1 MRLGVL
7 IEGPQFGAALL
18 FDQPLPLRIH
28 MLSNEKAPM
37 RLLLATTLASLLAL
51 GSGAEAQ
58 VLKPGLQPGL
68 TRAPDSARKISL
80 AEAIR
85 LAQQNSPQAIQ
96 AEGTERTSK
105 AARVSAIG
113 AIMPSATL
121 SAGRVIQFG
130 GGQTRTNQNGEQVA
144 IASAP
149 TNSTGLSL
157 NMTLFDGGQ
166 RLYNLR
172 TAKSQIDAAQ
182 ANRVAVKYNVALS
195 VKQQYY
201 AVLAAIESEDAARFQ
216 MAQANEQFKTSI
228 AKVRAGVATRS
239 DSLRG
244 VIQVGNAQLALINA
258 QSSKEAADASLT
270 RLVGSE
276 VPVTADPKS
285 LQENMAALPDSAELA
300 GLAKNGPA
308 VEQAR
313 ANLDAAEESRKASK
327 ATYLP
332 SLSANYSRTGS
343 GVDPRFGLGNDPYA
357 YNGRLSFSLSYPIF
371 NNFQREEQVVR
382 AKVAEVN
389 AQATLRDTQLGA
401 QESLTQYIGALRGAS
416 QRVAVQVAS
425 VTAAEEDVRVQ
436 QQRYNIGAS
445 TLLDLITSQA
455 ALAQAQQAL
464 IQARYDYRIARAQL
478 EALIGRELK

>member
-1 MRLGVL
+1 MS
-7 IEGPQFGAALL
+7 F
-18 FDQPLPLRIH
+18 
-28 MLSNEKAPM
+28 NEKTPM
-37 RLLLATTLASLLAL
+37 RLFSATTLALLIAL

-58 VLKPGLQPGL
+58 VVQQGLQPGL
-68 TRAPDSARKISL
+68 TRGLGVARQISL

-85 LAQQNSPQAIQ
+85 LAQQRSPQAIQ
-96 AEGTERTSK
+96 AEGLERTSR
-105 AARVSAIG
+105 AARVSAVG

-130 GGQTRTNQNGEQVA
+130 GATRVNQNGEEVTVA
-144 IASAP
+144 QQP
-149 TNSTGLSL
+149 VNSTGLSM

-172 TAKSQIDAAQ
+172 TAKSQIAAAE
-182 ANRVAVKYNVALS
+182 ANQVAVKYNVALN

-201 AVLAAIESEDAARFQ
+201 AVLAAMESEDAARLQ
-216 MAQANEQFKTSI
+216 MAQATEQFKTSI
-228 AKVRAGVATRS
+228 AKVRAGVSTRS

-244 VIQVGNAQLALINA
+244 VIQVGNAQLALITA

-276 VPVTADPKS
+276 VPVTADPQS
-285 LQENMAALPDSAELA
+285 VQENMAALPDSAELA
-300 GLAKNGPA
+300 ALAVNGPA

-313 ANLDAAEESRKASK
+313 AELDAAEDSRKASK

-332 SLSANYSRTGS
+332 SLSASYSRSGS
-343 GVDPRFGLGNDPYA
+343 GTDTRFGLGNDPFA
-357 YNGRLSFSLSYPIF
+357 YSGRLSFSLSYPLF

-389 AQATLRDTQLGA
+389 AKAALRDTELGA
-401 QESLTQYIGALRGAS
+401 QELLTQNIGALRGAS

-425 VTAAEEDVRVQ
+425 VAAAEEDVRVQ

-478 EALIGRELK
+478 EALIGRDLL

>member
-1 MRLGVL
+1 MSSIPNV
-7 IEGPQFGAALL
+7 
-18 FDQPLPLRIH
+18 
-28 MLSNEKAPM
+28 PM
-37 RLLLATTLASLLAL
+37 RLFSAITLMVLAAHVAQ
-51 GSGAEAQ
+51 AQ

-68 TRAPDSARKISL
+68 ARSPDSARKISL
-80 AEAIR
+80 DEAIR
-85 LAQQNSPQAIQ
+85 LAQQNSPLAIQ

-130 GGQTRTNQNGEQVA
+130 GGQTRTNQNGEQVT

-149 TNSTGLSL
+149 VNSTGLNL

-172 TAKSQIDAAQ
+172 TARSQIDAAE
-182 ANRVAVKYNVALS
+182 ASRVAVKYNVALN

-201 AVLAAIESEDAARFQ
+201 AVLAAIESEDAAKLQ
-216 MAQANEQFKTSI
+216 MAQATEQFKVSI

-258 QSSKEAADASLT
+258 QSSKEAANASLT

-300 GLAKNGPA
+300 ALAMNGPA

-313 ANLDAAEESRKASK
+313 ANLDVAQESRKASK
-327 ATYLP
+327 STYLP
-332 SLSANYSRTGS
+332 SLSASYSRTGS
-343 GVDPRFGLGNDPYA
+343 GTDKSFGLGNDPFA
-357 YNGRLSFSLSYPIF
+357 YNGRLSFSLSYPVF

-389 AQATLRDTQLGA
+389 AQATLRDTQLAA
-401 QESLTQYIGALRGAS
+401 QESLTQNIGALRSAS
-416 QRVAVQVAS
+416 QRVAVQAAS
-425 VTAAEEDVRVQ
+425 VAAAEEDVRVQ

-455 ALAQAQQAL
+455 ALATAQQAL

-478 EALIGRELK
+478 EALIGRDLQ

>member
-1 MRLGVL
+1 MS
-7 IEGPQFGAALL
+7 FN
-18 FDQPLPLRIH
+18 
-28 MLSNEKAPM
+28 MKAPM
-37 RLLLATTLASLLAL
+37 RLFAATSLAL
-51 GSGAEAQ
+51 LLGFAPGVDAQ
-58 VLKPGLQPGL
+58 INQGLQPGL
-68 TRAPDSARKISL
+68 TRGPGVARPISL
-80 AEAIR
+80 EEAIR

-113 AIMPSATL
+113 AILPSATL
-121 SAGRVIQFG
+121 NAGRVIQFG
-130 GGQTRTNQNGEQVA
+130 GGQTRVNQNGETVG
-144 IASAP
+144 IAAAP
-149 TNSTGLSL
+149 TNSTGLSM

-172 TAKSQIDAAQ
+172 TAKSQIEAAE
-182 ANRVAVKYNVALS
+182 ANRVAVKYNVALQ

-201 AVLAAIESEDAARFQ
+201 AVLAAMESEDAARLQ
-216 MAQANEQFKTSI
+216 MAQAAEQFKTSI

-258 QSSKEAADASLT
+258 QANKEAADASLT
-270 RLVGSE
+270 RLVGSA
-276 VPVTADPKS
+276 VPVTADPRS
-285 LQENMAALPDSAELA
+285 IQENMAALPDSAELA
-300 GLAKNGPA
+300 ALAINGPA
-308 VEQAR
+308 VEGAR
-313 ANLDAAEESRKASK
+313 ANVDAAKESRKASK

-332 SLSANYSRTGS
+332 SLSASYSRTGS
-343 GVDPRFGLGNDPYA
+343 GTDPRFGLGNDPFS
-357 YNGRLSFSLSYPIF
+357 YNGRLSFALSYPLF

-382 AKVAEVN
+382 AKVAETN
-389 AQATLRDTQLGA
+389 ARATLRDTELGA
-401 QESLTQYIGALRGAS
+401 QESLTKYIGALRSAS
-416 QRVAVQVAS
+416 QRVAVQAAS

-455 ALAQAQQAL
+455 SLATAQQAL

-478 EALIGRELK
+478 EALVGRDLK

>member
-1 MRLGVL
+1 MPPNG
-7 IEGPQFGAALL
+7 
-18 FDQPLPLRIH
+18 RI
-28 MLSNEKAPM
+28 PT
-37 RLLLATTLASLLAL
+37 RLLSATTLALVLAL
-51 GSGAEAQ
+51 ASATAASAQ
-58 VLKPGLQPGL
+58 ILKPGLQPGL
-68 TRAPDSARKISL
+68 TRAPDSARKLSL
-80 AEAIR
+80 EEAIR
-85 LAQQNSPQAIQ
+85 MAQRNSPDAIQ

-113 AIMPSATL
+113 AIMPSASL
-121 SAGRVIQFG
+121 SAGRTIQFG
-130 GGQTRTNQNGEQVA
+130 GGQTRINQNGEQVTV
-144 IASAP
+144 ASDP
-149 TNSTGLSL
+149 VNSTGLNL

-172 TAKSQIDAAQ
+172 TAKSQIEAAE
-182 ANRVAVKYNVALS
+182 ANRVAVKYNVALN

-216 MAQANEQFKTSI
+216 MAQATEQFKTSI

-276 VPVTADPKS
+276 VPVTADPAS
-285 LQENMAALPDSAELA
+285 IQENLAALPDSAELA
-300 GLAKNGPA
+300 ALAKNGPA

-313 ANLDAAEESRKASK
+313 ASLDAAEESRKASK

-332 SLSANYSRTGS
+332 SLSANYSRSGS
-343 GVDPRFGLGNDPYA
+343 GTDKRFGLGDDPFS

-382 AKVAEVN
+382 AKVAEIN

-401 QESLTQYIGALRGAS
+401 QESLTQNIGALRSAS

-425 VTAAEEDVRVQ
+425 VAAAEEDVRVQ

-455 ALAQAQQAL
+455 ALATAQQAL

-478 EALIGRELK
+478 EALIGRELQ

>member
-1 MRLGVL
+1 M
-7 IEGPQFGAALL
+7 L
-18 FDQPLPLRIH
+18 FND
-28 MLSNEKAPM
+28 KAPI
-37 RLLLATTLASLLAL
+37 RLLSATTLVLLAL
-51 GSGAEAQ
+51 GSRAGAQ
-58 VLKPGLQPGL
+58 VNPGLQPGL
-68 TRAPDSARKISL
+68 TRGPGVARKISL
-80 AEAIR
+80 DEAIR
-85 LAQQNSPQAIQ
+85 LAQQNSPDAIQ
-96 AEGTERTSK
+96 AEGAERTSK

-121 SAGRVIQFG
+121 NAGRVIQFG
-130 GGQTRTNQNGEQVA
+130 GGQTRINQNGEEVT
-144 IASAP
+144 IAQKP
-149 TNSTGLSL
+149 VNSTGLSM

-172 TAKSQIDAAQ
+172 TAKSQIEAAE
-182 ANRVAVKYNVALS
+182 ANRVAVKYNVALN

-201 AVLAAIESEDAARFQ
+201 AVLAAIESEDAATLQ

-270 RLVGSE
+270 RLVGSP
-276 VPVTADPKS
+276 VPVTADPAS
-285 LQENMAALPDSAELA
+285 MQENMAALPDSAELA
-300 GLAKNGPA
+300 ALALKGPA
-308 VEQAR
+308 VEQAQ
-313 ANLDAAEESRKASK
+313 ANLDAAKESRKASK
-327 ATYLP
+327 TTYLP
-332 SLSANYSRTGS
+332 SLSASYSRSGS
-343 GVDPRFGLGNDPYA
+343 GTDPRFGLGNDPFS
-357 YNGRLSFSLSYPIF
+357 YNGRLSFSLSYPLF

-389 AQATLRDTQLGA
+389 AKAALRDTELGA
-401 QESLTQYIGALRGAS
+401 QESLTQNIGALRSAS
-416 QRVAVQVAS
+416 QRVAVQAAS
-425 VTAAEEDVRVQ
+425 VTAAQEDVRVQ

-455 ALAQAQQAL
+455 ALAQARQAL

-478 EALIGRELK
+478 EALVGRELQ

>member
-1 MRLGVL
+1 MAINDRT
-7 IEGPQFGAALL
+7 QASLL
-18 FDQPLPLRIH
+18 P
-28 MLSNEKAPM
+28 S
-37 RLLLATTLASLLAL
+37 TTLALLLLFASAA
-51 GSGAEAQ
+51 GAQ

-80 AEAIR
+80 DEAIR
-85 LAQQNSPQAIQ
+85 LAQQNSPLAIQ

-105 AARVSAIG
+105 AARVSAVG
-113 AIMPSATL
+113 AILPSASL
-121 SAGRVIQFG
+121 SAGRTIQFG
-130 GGQTRTNQNGEQVA
+130 GGQTRVNQNGEQVT

-149 TNSTGLSL
+149 VNSTGLNL

-172 TAKSQIDAAQ
+172 TAKSQIEAAE
-182 ANRVAVKYNVALS
+182 ANRVAVKYNVALN

-244 VIQVGNAQLALINA
+244 VIQVGNAQLALITA
-258 QSSKEAADASLT
+258 QSNKEAADASLT

-276 VPVTADPKS
+276 VPVTADPNS
-285 LQENMAALPDSAELA
+285 VQENMAALPDSAELA
-300 GLAKNGPA
+300 ALAKNGPA
-308 VEQAR
+308 VLQAR
-313 ANLDAAEESRKASK
+313 AELDAAEESRKASK

-332 SLSANYSRTGS
+332 SLSASYSRSGS
-343 GVDPRFGLGNDPYA
+343 GVDSRFGLGPDPFS

-389 AQATLRDTQLGA
+389 AQASLRDTELGA
-401 QESLTQYIGALRGAS
+401 QESLTQNIGALRGAS

-425 VTAAEEDVRVQ
+425 VAAAEEDVRVQ

-455 ALAQAQQAL
+455 ALAQAQQSL

-478 EALIGRELK
+478 EALIGRELQ